1 MSAWET
7 LSAVNVNEH
16 TEKKGKFTYL
26 SWAFAVQEL
35 LKRYPDATWEN
46 LEPTVYPDGTM
57 MVWCKIT
64 VDGVTRTGY
73 LPVLDHNNR
82 PIAKPNAFQVNTAMQ
97 RCLAK
102 AISLMGL
109 GLYIYAGEDLPEIN
123 DYSVARQMVAAGD
136 FMAFK
141 DWLIEIGEERH
152 IAVYNDAPAGEK
164 VAWKKLFTE
173 EVKKADDKFQEYA
186 SAVSSAIAKAD
197 AYDLAQ
203 VFDEIAEISQSL
215 KRRVWSV
222 LTPDEQNSAK
232 ELKEVTG

>member
-7 LSAVNVNEH
+7 LSSVNVNEH

-64 VDGVTRTGY
+64 VDGVTRTAY
-73 LPVLDHNNR
+73 LPVLDHNNK
-82 PIAKPNAFQVNTAMQ
+82 PITNPNAFQVNTAMQ

-109 GLYIYAGEDLPEIN
+109 GLYIYAGEDLPEIT
-123 DYSVARQMVAAGD
+123 DYSVARQMVEAGD

-141 DWLIEIGEERH
+141 EWLVEIGEERH
-152 IAVYNDAPAGEK
+152 IAVYNEAPAGDK
-164 VAWKKLFTE
+164 VAWKKLFTA

-186 SAVSSAIAKAD
+186 SAVSSAIRKAD

-203 VFDEIAEISQSL
+203 VFDEIAEISHSL
-215 KRRVWSV
+215 KVRVWGM
-222 LTPDEQNSAK
+222 LTPDEQKSAK